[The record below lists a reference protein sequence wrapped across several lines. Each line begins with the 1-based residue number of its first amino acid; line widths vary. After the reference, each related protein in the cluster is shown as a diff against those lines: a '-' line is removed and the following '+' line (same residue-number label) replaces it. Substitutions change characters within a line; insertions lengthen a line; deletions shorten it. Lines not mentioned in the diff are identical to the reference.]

1 MRFNPNCVRDILITV
16 EENTGYG
23 EPISFGEDVDTYT
36 TLQKYDIAETMYHI
50 NQCLQSGLIV
60 GYKNVWDQFRIE
72 DLTPDG
78 HSLLG
83 KIRSD
88 KLWKEIL
95 SRGVSAIPTLIQ
107 IASLLSN

>member
-1 MRFNPNCVRDILITV
+1 MKFNPNCVRDILITV
-16 EENTGYG
+16 EENTEHGN
-23 EPISFGEDVDTYT
+23 PISFGEGADTYA
-36 TLQKYDIAETMYHI
+36 TLQNYDIAETMYHI
-50 NQCLQSGLIV
+50 DQCLQSGLIV
-60 GYKNVWDQFRIE
+60 GKKTVWDQFRID
-72 DLTPDG
+72 DLTPNG